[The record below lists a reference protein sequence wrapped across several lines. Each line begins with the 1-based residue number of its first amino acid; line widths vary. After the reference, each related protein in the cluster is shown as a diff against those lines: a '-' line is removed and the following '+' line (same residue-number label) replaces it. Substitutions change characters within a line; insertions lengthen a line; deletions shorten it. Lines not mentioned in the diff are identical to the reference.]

1 MAIQIS
7 DSELIIM
14 KFIWKQNGRAMYS
27 EIVQG
32 LEDMDLQWKKN
43 TILTFLARLVEKGC
57 LRVEKIGRR
66 NDYIA
71 LLTEEEYRSQ
81 QTQSFVGKIY
91 DGNVKGLI
99 SALVEQEA
107 ISSADLDELRSFWD
121 KKGKK
126 HD

>member
-1 MAIQIS
+1 MFQIS

-32 LEDMDLQWKKN
+32 LEEMDLQWKKN
-43 TILTFLARLVEKGC
+43 TILTFLSRLVDKKI
-57 LRVEKIGRR
+57 LKVEKVGRR

-81 QTQSFVGKIY
+81 QTRNFVGKIY

-107 ISSADLDELRSFWD
+107 ISSSDLEELRSYWD

-126 HD
+126 HE

>member
-1 MAIQIS
+1 MIQIS

-14 KFIWKQNGRAMYS
+14 KYIWKQGGKAMYS

-43 TILTFLARLVEKGC
+43 TILTFLSRLVEKKI
-57 LRVEKIGRR
+57 LKVEKIGRR

-71 LLTEEEYRSQ
+71 LLTEDEYRSQ
-81 QTQSFVGKIY
+81 QTRNFVGKIY

-107 ISSADLDELRSFWD
+107 ISSSELDELRSFWE
-121 KKGKK
+121 KKGKS
-126 HD
+126 HE